1 MSFMMFLTCSFH
13 VDLGYLFEGHLTVD
27 PEPPR
32 PQWLVQ
38 SDLINTVANLV
49 SAGSSHPTEERNL
62 SETAANLLQ
71 ELIRNVD
78 NTIPEVH

>member
-1 MSFMMFLTCSFH
+1 MSFILFLTCTLSI
-13 VDLGYLFEGHLTVD
+13 DLGYLFEGHLTVD

-38 SDLINTVANLV
+38 TDLMNTIASLAVAE
-49 SAGSSHPTEERNL
+49 SSRPTEERNL

-71 ELIRNVD
+71 ELVQNID